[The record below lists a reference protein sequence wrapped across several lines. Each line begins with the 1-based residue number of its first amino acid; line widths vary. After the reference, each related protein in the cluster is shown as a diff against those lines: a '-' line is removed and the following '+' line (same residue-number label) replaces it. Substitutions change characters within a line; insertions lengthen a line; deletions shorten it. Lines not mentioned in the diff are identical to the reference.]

1 MEKDRGV
8 CKMMPKDN
16 QNIFMDWLDTCPVV
30 EYRSVDNVLE
40 DSSVW
45 IYTVDFAVVK
55 ENDNDIR

>member
-1 MEKDRGV
+1 MI
-8 CKMMPKDN
+8 PKYFDGHSTDN
-16 QNIFMDWLDTCPVV
+16 QKVFMEWLDTCPVV

-55 ENDNDIR
+55 ENDNDIS